1 MIELMNSKR
10 NALRGVVTAVL
21 LMVGATAYA
30 RVNVDIGIVV
40 PGVYAQPEPVYA
52 PAPVYVVPRPYYAPA
67 PVYVVPRPVYAP
79 RWRGRDDDDDD
90 DDDDGD
96 KRKWRG
102 RGGHGQHGGK
112 HGHHDD

>member
-10 NALRGVVTAVL
+10 NALRGVVMAVL
-21 LMVGATAYA
+21 LMVGASAFA
-30 RVNVDIGIVV
+30 AVNVDIGIVV
-40 PGVYAQPEPVYA
+40 PGVVYTQPVPVYA

-67 PVYVVPRPVYAP
+67 PVYLVPRPVYAP

-90 DDDDGD
+90 HDDD

-102 RGGHGQHGGK
+102 RGHHKHGGK
-112 HGHHDD
+112 HRDHDD